1 MTRCAL
7 VSNTD
12 WYLYNF
18 RLSLAAFLREQGYE
32 VLLISPP
39 GDYAARLE
47 AAGFAWYEWQ
57 VGRQSLAPWGE
68 VQAVQQLTTLYRR
81 LKPDL
86 VHHHTIKPVLYGA
99 LAAARAG
106 VPAVVASITGR
117 GYVFEGH
124 DRRARALQTLVKP
137 LYRWLLRRSRT
148 HVIFENEGDRQYFIT
163 LGLVAADRTHLVE
176 SVGVDPQRFYPAPE
190 PEGTPIAL
198 LAARL
203 LWDKGIG
210 VLAEAA
216 RLLRQQNTAVQIVL
230 VGQPDPGNPSSIPV
244 EQLKTWEAE
253 GLLDWWGW
261 QTDMQAVYARSH
273 IVVLPSF
280 HEGVPTNLL
289 EAAACGR
296 PIVASDI
303 PGCRTVVQDGEN
315 GLLVPPGA
323 ARPLAEALARLAAS
337 ADLRGRMGRAGRERV
352 LKAFTQQH
360 INQQTLAVYQQA
372 QASPADGVQ

>member
-1 MTRCAL
+1 M
-7 VSNTD
+7 
-12 WYLYNF
+12 
-18 RLSLAAFLREQGYE
+18 
-32 VLLISPP
+32 
-39 GDYAARLE
+39 
-47 AAGFAWYEWQ
+47 
-57 VGRQSLAPWGE
+57 APWAE
-68 VQAVQQLTTLYRR
+68 LRAVQQLTHLYRQ
-81 LKPDL
+81 LQPDL
-86 VHHHTIKPVLYGA
+86 VHHHTIKPVLYGSW
-99 LAAARAG
+99 AAARAG

-124 DRRARALQTLVKP
+124 DQRARMLQALVKP
-137 LYRWLLRRSRT
+137 LYRWLLRRSNTR
-148 HVIFENEGDRQYFIT
+148 VIFENEGDRQFFIH
-163 LGLVAADRTHLVE
+163 LGLVAAGRTHLVE
-176 SVGVDPQRFYPAPE
+176 SVGVDPQRFYSTPE
-190 PEGTPIAL
+190 PAGTPVAL

-210 VLAEAA
+210 VLVEAA
-216 RLLRQQNTAVQIVL
+216 RLLKEQNIDIQIVL

-244 EQLKTWEAE
+244 EQLEAWEVE
-253 GLLDWWGW
+253 GLVTWWGW

-280 HEGVPTNLL
+280 HEGVPTGLL

-296 PIVASDI
+296 PIIASDI

-323 ARPLAEALARLAAS
+323 ARPLADALARLAAS

-352 LKAFTQQH
+352 LRSFTQQH

-372 QASPADGVQ
+372 QAPVPDGAR

>member
-1 MTRCAL
+1 MTKCAL

-12 WYLYNF
+12 WYLFNF
-18 RLSLAAFLREQGYE
+18 RLSLANFLRKRGYE

-39 GDYAARLE
+39 GEYTTRLE
-47 AAGFAWYEWQ
+47 AAGFDWFEWQ
-57 VGRQSLAPWGE
+57 VGRQSMAPWGE
-68 VQAVQQLTTLYRR
+68 IQAVRQLTDLYRQ
-81 LKPDL
+81 LQPDL
-86 VHHHTIKPVLYGA
+86 VHHHTIKPVLYGS
-99 LAAARAG
+99 LAAGRAG

-117 GYVFEGH
+117 GYVFEGQGL
-124 DRRARALQTLVKP
+124 RARGLQVWIKP
-137 LYRWLLRRSRT
+137 LYRRLLQRNNTR
-148 HVIFENEGDRQYFIT
+148 VIFENEGDRQFFISQ
-163 LGLVAADRTHLVE
+163 GLVAPGRAHLVE
-176 SVGVDPQRFYPAPE
+176 SVGVDPQRFFPAPE
-190 PEGTPIAL
+190 PAGTPVAL

-210 VLAEAA
+210 VLVEAA
-216 RLLRQQNTAVQIVL
+216 RLLRQQKAAIQIVI

-244 EQLKTWEAE
+244 EQLKAWQAE
-253 GLLDWWGW
+253 GLLSWWGW

-280 HEGVPTNLL
+280 HEGVPTGLL

-315 GLLVPPGA
+315 GFLVHPGE

-337 ADLRGRMGRAGRERV
+337 ADLRGRMGKAGRERV
-352 LKAFTQQH
+352 LKFFTQEQ

-372 QASPADGVQ
+372 HTSALDGVQ